1 MSTYRK
7 IELTDLSVCLIS
19 IPNDDFATTCTV
31 NIFFNNVAN
40 NDNVFS
46 FVMGE
51 DDAEVVL
58 FDGLAHRIVG
68 KNA

>member
-1 MSTYRK
+1 MYRK
-7 IELTDLSVCLIS
+7 IDFSDLSVCLVS
-19 IPNDDFATTCTV
+19 IKNDDFAKTCQV
-31 NIFFNNVAN
+31 SIFFNNIAN
-40 NDNVFS
+40 SDNVFS

-51 DDAEVVL
+51 EDAEVVL